1 MARKVGL
8 VLSGGGGK
16 GSYQIG
22 VWKALREL
30 GIAQKIKVV
39 AGASVG
45 SLNMAL
51 FLQGQLS
58 LAESVWLNLRPTDI
72 LKPRASQSFR
82 PESLSELPAWL
93 RGVLHHLA
101 DRVIF
106 SQRGLE
112 RIMEKN
118 LRYQDIAF
126 SPIKALATCLA
137 DWPNGPATYFPL
149 NGCDPTRLKKILL
162 ASSAIPYIF
171 DPVEIDGRTY
181 SDGGI
186 GIGSDNIPV
195 RPVHAQRCDL
205 IYVVHLGQ
213 NLLDETAF
221 PGSKLIQI
229 VPSKN
234 LGGTLEGTLDFHG
247 EHARWRMEL
256 GYRDARVQ
264 LMGKSFSS

>member
-58 LAESVWLNLRPTDI
+58 LAESIWLNLRPTDI
-72 LKPRASQSFR
+72 LKPHAAQSFR

-101 DRVIF
+101 DRGIF

-118 LRYQDIAF
+118 LRYQDIAS

-264 LMGKSFSS
+264 LMGK